1 MSTMKA
7 VQVPAPGAA
16 FELVNREIPEP
27 RENEVL
33 LQIDACG
40 ICHGDAVA
48 KEGHFPGIVYPRVP
62 GHEVVGVIRK
72 TGASA
77 AGWKVGQ
84 RVGVGWRAGHC
95 FQCSACRRGEF
106 WACENA
112 LTTGLSTDG
121 GYAEY
126 MTARAEVLVAI
137 PEVLSSVEAAPLL
150 CGGSTSFGAL
160 RNSGA
165 QGGDLVAIQGF
176 GGLGH
181 LALQFA
187 VRLGFRTVVLTRSRE
202 KQELARKLGAHAC
215 IDTSSADP
223 VKELRKMGGARVILC
238 LAPDSRAIGELVGG
252 LGRGG
257 QVIIVTYASEPMQ
270 LPPALL
276 MRGGQ
281 SIRGW
286 VGGNMADTL
295 SFSVLFKVVPMVEV
309 FPLEQ
314 AAQAF
319 EKMMSAK
326 VHFRSVLKMHE

>member
-1 MSTMKA
+1 MAMMKA
-7 VQVPAPGAA
+7 VQVRSPGAE
-16 FELVNREIPEP
+16 FELVSREIPEP

-33 LQIDACG
+33 LKVDACG

-48 KEGHFPGIVYPRVP
+48 KEGHFPDLTYPRVP
-62 GHEVVGVIRK
+62 GHEVVGVIEK
-72 TGASA
+72 LGASV
-77 AGWKVGQ
+77 AGWKAGQ
-84 RVGVGWRAGHC
+84 RVGVGWHGGHC
-95 FQCSACRRGEF
+95 FRCAACRRGEF
-106 WACENA
+106 WACEKT

-126 MTARAEVLVAI
+126 MTAREEVLVSI
-137 PEVLSSVEAAPLL
+137 PQGLSSVEAAPLL
-150 CGGSTSFGAL
+150 CAGSTTFGAL
-160 RNSGA
+160 RSSGA
-165 QGGDLVAIQGF
+165 KGGDLVAIQGF

-181 LALQFA
+181 LALQYA
-187 VRLGFRTVVLTRSRE
+187 ARLGFRTVVLSRGTA
-202 KQELARKLGAHAC
+202 KQELARTLGAQAC
-215 IDTSSADP
+215 IDTASQDA

-238 LAPDSRAIGELVGG
+238 LAPDGKAMGDLVGG

-257 QVIIVTYASEPMQ
+257 ELIIVSYAGEPMK
-270 LPPALL
+270 LVPSLL

-281 SIRGW
+281 SVRGW

-314 AAQAF
+314 AALAF

-326 VHFRSVLKMHE
+326 VHFRSVLKMHD

>member
-1 MSTMKA
+1 MPMMKA
-7 VQVPAPGAA
+7 VQVRAPGAE
-16 FELVNREIPEP
+16 FELVSREVPEP

-33 LQIDACG
+33 LQVDACG

-48 KEGHFPGIVYPRVP
+48 KEGHFPGITYPRIP
-62 GHEVVGVIRK
+62 GHEVVGIIRK
-72 TGASA
+72 TGAAVS
-77 AGWKVGQ
+77 GWKTGQ
-84 RVGVGWRAGHC
+84 RVGVGWHGGHC
-95 FQCSACRRGEF
+95 FQCNACRRGEF
-106 WACENA
+106 WACENT
-112 LTTGLSTDG
+112 LTTGLSSDG

-126 MTARAEVLVAI
+126 MTARAEVLAAI
-137 PEVLSSVEAAPLL
+137 PQELSSVEAAPLL
-150 CGGSTSFGAL
+150 CAGSTSFGAL

-165 QGGDLVAIQGF
+165 QGGDLVAIHGL

-187 VRLGFRTVVLTRSRE
+187 VRLGFRTVVLSRGKE
-202 KQELARKLGAHAC
+202 KQELARTLGAHAF
-215 IDTSSADP
+215 IDTSSADAA
-223 VKELRKMGGARVILC
+223 KELKKMGGARVILC
-238 LAPDSRAIGELVGG
+238 LAPDGKAISQLIGG

-257 QVIIVTYASEPMQ
+257 QAIIVSYASEPM
-270 LPPALL
+270 LVPPALL

-295 SFSVLFKVVPMVEV
+295 SFSLLFKVVPMVEV

-314 AAQAF
+314 AAIAF

-326 VHFRSVLKMHE
+326 VHFRSVLKMHD

>member
-1 MSTMKA
+1 MPMMKA
-7 VQVPAPGAA
+7 VQVRAPGAE
-16 FELVNREIPEP
+16 FELVSREVPEA
-27 RENEVL
+27 RDNEVL
-33 LQIDACG
+33 LQVDACG

-48 KEGHFPGIVYPRVP
+48 KEGHFPGITYPRVP
-62 GHEVVGVIRK
+62 GHEVVGIIRK
-72 TGASA
+72 TGAAVS
-77 AGWKVGQ
+77 GWKTGQ
-84 RVGVGWRAGHC
+84 RVGVGWHGGHC
-95 FQCSACRRGEF
+95 FQCNACRRGEF
-106 WACENA
+106 WARENT
-112 LTTGLSTDG
+112 LTTGLSSDG

-137 PEVLSSVEAAPLL
+137 PQELSSVEAAPLL
-150 CGGSTSFGAL
+150 CAGSTSFGAL
-160 RNSGA
+160 RTSGA
-165 QGGDLVAIQGF
+165 QGGDLVAIHGF

-187 VRLGFRTVVLTRSRE
+187 VRLGFRTVVLSRGRE
-202 KQELARKLGAHAC
+202 KQELARKLGAHAF
-215 IDTSSADP
+215 IDTSSADAA
-223 VKELRKMGGARVILC
+223 KELKKMGGARVILC
-238 LAPDSRAIGELVGG
+238 LAPDSKAIGQLIGG

-257 QVIIVTYASEPMQ
+257 QAIIVSYANEPMQ

-314 AAQAF
+314 AAIAF

>member
-1 MSTMKA
+1 MPMMKA
-7 VQVPAPGAA
+7 VQVRAPGAE
-16 FELVNREIPEP
+16 FELVDREIPEP
-27 RENEVL
+27 QVNEIL

-48 KEGHFPGIVYPRVP
+48 KEGHFPGIAYPRVP
-62 GHEVVGVIRK
+62 GHEVVGIIRK
-72 TGASA
+72 IGASVS
-77 AGWKVGQ
+77 GWKTDQ
-84 RVGVGWRAGHC
+84 RVGVGWHGGHC
-95 FQCSACRRGEF
+95 FHCRACRRGDF
-106 WACENA
+106 WACENT

-126 MTARAEVLVAI
+126 MTARSEVLVAI
-137 PEVLSSVEAAPLL
+137 PDELSSVEAAPLL
-150 CGGSTSFGAL
+150 CAGSTSFGAL

-165 QGGDLVAIQGF
+165 QGGDLVAIHGF

-181 LALQFA
+181 LALQYA
-187 VRLGFRTVVLTRSRE
+187 VRLGFRTVVLSRS
-202 KQELARKLGAHAC
+202 KDKLALARKLGAHVC
-215 IDTSSADP
+215 IDTSSSDA
-223 VKELRKMGGARVILC
+223 VKELRRMGGARVILC
-238 LAPDSRAIGELVGG
+238 LAPDSKTIGELVGG

-257 QVIIVTYASEPMQ
+257 QAIIVSYAGEPMQ

-314 AAQAF
+314 AALAF

>member
-1 MSTMKA
+1 MKA
-7 VQVPAPGAA
+7 VQVPAPGGE
-16 FELVNREIPEP
+16 FELVTRDIPEP

-33 LQIDACG
+33 LRIDACG

-48 KEGHFPGIVYPRVP
+48 KEGHFPGIVYPRIP
-62 GHEVVGVIRK
+62 GHEVVGVVQK
-72 TGASA
+72 TGTSASA
-77 AGWKVGQ
+77 WKTGQ
-84 RVGVGWRAGHC
+84 RVGVGWHGGHC
-95 FQCSACRRGEF
+95 FQCRACRRGEF
-106 WACENA
+106 WACEKTM
-112 LTTGLSTDG
+112 TTGVSSDG

-126 MTARAEVLVAI
+126 MTAREEVLVAI
-137 PEVLSSVEAAPLL
+137 PEELSSVEAAPLL

-202 KQELARKLGAHAC
+202 KQDLARKLGAHAC
-215 IDTSSADP
+215 IDTTSADP
-223 VKELRKMGGARVILC
+223 VKELKKMGGARVILC
-238 LAPDSRAIGELVGG
+238 FAPDSKAIGELVGG

-257 QVIIVTYASEPMQ
+257 QLIIVTYANEPMQ

-295 SFSVLFKVVPMVEV
+295 SFSVLFKVAPMVEV

-326 VHFRSVLKMHE
+326 VHFRSVLKMRE

>member
-1 MSTMKA
+1 MPTMKA
-7 VQVPAPGAA
+7 VQVPAPGKD
-16 FELVNREIPEP
+16 FELVTREIPEP
-27 RENEVL
+27 RGNEVL
-33 LQIDACG
+33 IQVDSCG

-48 KEGHFPGIVYPRVP
+48 KEGHFPGLTYPRVP
-62 GHEVVGVIRK
+62 GHEVVGIIRK
-72 TGASA
+72 TGSSVSA
-77 AGWKVGQ
+77 WKAGQ
-84 RVGVGWRAGHC
+84 RVGVGWHGGHC
-95 FQCSACRRGEF
+95 FQCRACRRGEF
-106 WACENA
+106 WACENSM
-112 LTTGLSTDG
+112 TTGLSSDG

-126 MTARAEVLVAI
+126 MTAREEVLVAI
-137 PEVLSSVEAAPLL
+137 PEELSSVEAAPLL
-150 CGGSTSFGAL
+150 CAGSTSFGAL

-165 QGGDLVAIQGF
+165 QGGDLVAIHGF

-181 LALQFA
+181 LAVQFA

-215 IDTSSADP
+215 IDTSSTDA

-238 LAPDSRAIGELVGG
+238 LAPDSKAIGELLGG

-257 QVIIVTYASEPMQ
+257 QAIIVSYASQPMQ

-295 SFSVLFKVVPMVEV
+295 SFAILFKVVPMVEV

-319 EKMMSAK
+319 DKMIDAK
-326 VHFRSVLKMHE
+326 VHFRSVLKMHD

>member
-1 MSTMKA
+1 MPTMKA
-7 VQVPAPGAA
+7 VQVPAPGRE
-16 FELVNREIPEP
+16 FELVTRDIPEP

-33 LQIDACG
+33 LRIDACG

-48 KEGHFPGIVYPRVP
+48 KEGHFPGIVYPRIP
-62 GHEVVGVIRK
+62 GHEVVGVVQK
-72 TGASA
+72 TGASVSA
-77 AGWKVGQ
+77 WKAGQ
-84 RVGVGWRAGHC
+84 RVGVGWHGGHC
-95 FQCSACRRGEF
+95 FQCRACRRGEF
-106 WACENA
+106 WACEKTM
-112 LTTGLSTDG
+112 TTGISSDG

-126 MTARAEVLVAI
+126 MTAREEVLTAI
-137 PEVLSSVEAAPLL
+137 PEELSSVEAAPLL

-160 RNSGA
+160 RSSGA

-187 VRLGFRTVVLTRSRE
+187 VRLGYRTVVLTRSRE
-202 KQELARKLGAHAC
+202 KQDLARKLGAHAC
-215 IDTSSADP
+215 IDTTSADP
-223 VKELRKMGGARVILC
+223 VKELKKMGGARVILC
-238 LAPDSRAIGELVGG
+238 LAPDSKAIGELVGG

-257 QVIIVTYASEPMQ
+257 QVIIVTYANEPLQ

>member
-33 LQIDACG
+33 LRIDACG

-48 KEGHFPGIVYPRVP
+48 KEGHFPGIAYPRVP

-257 QVIIVTYASEPMQ
+257 QVIIVTYASEPIQ